1 MKHSFRDRILMHSF
15 PIMSVLSDQVKK
27 NKKVQKKTCKAI
39 CLFLAIFML
48 HSCSKKSAA
57 DFNSDFS
64 LYKDYISSFTSGFVS
79 VNSDFRVQLVSN
91 KSDWKPN
98 QELDEDLFDISPS
111 VSGKVIALS
120 NNTIAFVPKEKL
132 NQNTLYQITLK
143 LSKIYTTVPK
153 ELVDFKFSVK
163 TIKQDF
169 IVTTQDL
176 QSYSKNLYYL
186 NGTLKT
192 ADDLSFEDAQK
203 IIKVTQNDTDLKVK
217 FDKASSTKTEFKFV
231 IDSIQRYNDDSEI
244 DIVYDGDDV
253 DIDTKGETKFVIPG
267 SKEFKVLK
275 IEVGDENNQ
284 SILINFSDPLKK
296 DQDFK
301 GLVAIENT
309 NNLKFTTMGNVLKV
323 FYNNEASV
331 EPEIAQAVVVDSTAT
346 IAQAVDSAA
355 VAVDSV
361 STESIDYEDE
371 IAPQS
376 AATSVIEEAFSGT
389 KLVEVFQG
397 IESSYGD
404 KMQTNYSEKLVFD
417 QINPGVKLVKSGTIL
432 PSSNNLKINFEAANL
447 KAVDVKIYKIYKDNI
462 LQFLQDNQINGTRNL
477 KQVSQAIAKSTI
489 ELKQNNL
496 LNYTKWNTYAL
507 DISKIIEPE
516 PGAIYRVEFS
526 FKKSYSLYKC
536 TSNPTDSEENE
547 EEEVDENDV
556 NYSGNSYDDYYYE
569 EDYDYRESQ
578 DACSDYYYYN
588 TKVGTN
594 ILATDLGII
603 AKRGTDK
610 SVVIAVSDIV
620 STKAISGAT
629 VDLYNFQQQKIAT
642 SSTDSDGMASFQLEK
657 YAYFAIVTQGKNST
671 YIKLDDELSL
681 SVSNFD
687 VSGEMLQKGLKGYL
701 YGERGVWRPGD
712 TLFMSFIL
720 NDNANKLPDAHPVKF
735 KLNDPNGKTVY
746 QNVQKLN
753 ELNHYKFVV
762 PTESSAPTG
771 NWEAVV
777 SIGGARFYKSI
788 KIETIKPNRLKI
800 KNSFNEAVLST
811 SKNNINNIQVLWL
824 HGAVAKD
831 LKIEVQAKFSQ
842 QATAFKGFDKYVFDD
857 PTRTF
862 STEEVNIFSGK
873 LDGNGRVAIP
883 IKPTLQSQAPGM
895 LKAAFITKVYENG
908 GDVSTDVASTS
919 YSAYQTYVGIKSP
932 AENRYGMLQTGKVA
946 RFEIATVAE
955 NGRPKPVND
964 LDVRI
969 YKLESRWWWDA
980 SNDNLSSYNSST
992 STIAYK
998 TFRINTDATGK
1009 GSVSF
1014 SVPDDEWGNYL
1025 VRVSDPTGGHATGTK
1040 VYFDMPY
1047 WSAKSRNTDGTSANM
1062 LRFSTDKTNYVVG
1075 DVAKIFFPSSEGG
1088 RAMIS
1093 IENGTKVIKTIWA
1106 KTKNGETSVELPITS
1121 EMAPNVYINI
1131 TLLQPHATTKNDS
1144 PIRMYGIVPIEVID
1158 KNTVLEPVLS
1168 MPEVLKPEQTVTVKV
1183 SEKQGK
1189 RMTYTIAVV
1198 DEGLLD
1204 LTRFKTPNAWDSF
1217 YTREALGVRTWD
1229 IYDDVIGAYG
1239 GKINQVFSIGG
1250 DADLGGGKAK
1260 KANRFKPV
1268 VLYFGPFVLEKG
1280 ASANHKI
1287 KLPKYIGSVRTM
1299 IVAAD
1304 AKTSAYGMAEKTTQ
1318 VKSPLMVLASLPRKI
1333 SPSEKVTIPVTLFA
1347 TERNIKNVI
1356 LQIKT
1361 NNAVRVIG
1369 SASQIVKFTEPD
1381 EKMAYFNL
1389 EVGSITG
1396 LGKVQ
1401 IIATSGKEKSTY
1413 DVEIDVTNPNPV
1425 TNTFTDVII
1434 EPNSTKTIAWK
1445 TFGVSGSNAA
1455 KLEVSSV
1462 PTVDFSRR
1470 LDYLIQYPHGC
1481 VEQTTSAVFPQLY
1494 LSDVMDLDANYKS
1507 KIQKNVTAGIQKLNN
1522 FQLSN
1527 GGFSYWQG
1535 NADADDWGSSYAG
1548 HFLIEAEKKGY
1559 VLPINF
1565 KSKWISYQ
1573 QKQAKQWR
1581 FEKKYG
1587 NDLAQSYRLYTLAIA
1602 GSADLASMNRL
1613 RETVGISNESKLRLA
1628 ATYAIIK
1635 QNAAGLALLSKS
1647 KIDEEPENDYY
1658 YYYGSSDRNRA
1669 MALETLVLLG
1679 QKQKAFAMAT
1689 VLAKNLSSTE
1699 WMSTQTTAYGLYA
1712 MSKFA
1717 KSNGS
1722 KGVNIQFTNGGK
1734 AIVINTNKTIS
1745 QRNLAIKTGANSV
1758 TIKNNKNNTIF
1769 VRVSNSGILPVGQEQ
1784 VVQNNLS
1791 ASVVFKDRKGGKIA
1805 VTKIAQGTE
1814 FYAEVT
1820 LTNRKN
1826 ERVENI
1832 ALSQILPSGFEIV
1845 NTRYTDFGD
1854 ATNNVADYID
1864 IRDDRANYYFS
1875 LSANETRKF
1884 KILLNA
1890 SYLGN
1895 YYLPG
1900 LQCEAMYDH
1909 EFLARTKGQWVEV
1922 VK

>member
-1 MKHSFRDRILMHSF
+1 MKTSKLIG
-15 PIMSVLSDQVKK
+15 
-27 NKKVQKKTCKAI
+27 
-39 CLFLAIFML
+39 LFLALFVL
-48 HSCSKKSAA
+48 HSCSKKSAS

-64 LYKDYISSFTSGFVS
+64 LYKEYISSFTSGFVS
-79 VNSDFRVQLVSN
+79 VTSDFRVQLVSN

-98 QELDEDLFDISPS
+98 QELDDHLFDISPS
-111 VSGKVIALS
+111 VSGKVVALS
-120 NNTIAFVPKEKL
+120 NNTIAFIPKDKL
-132 NQNTLYQITLK
+132 DQNTLYQITLK

-153 ELVDFKFSVK
+153 DLADFKFSVK

-169 IVTTQDL
+169 LVNTLDL
-176 QSYSKNLYYL
+176 QSYSKEYYYL

-203 IIKVTQNDTDLKVK
+203 IIQVAQKSEKLKVK
-217 FDKASSTKTEFKFV
+217 FDKSASTKTEFKFI
-231 IDSIQRYNDDSEI
+231 IDSIQRFDMDSEI
-244 DIVYDGDDV
+244 EIAYDGDDV
-253 DIDTKGETKFVIPG
+253 DIDTEGTIKFPIPG
-267 SKEFKVLK
+267 KNQFKVLK
-275 IEVGDENNQ
+275 IEVGDVNNQ
-284 SILINFSDPLKK
+284 SVLINFSDPLKK

-309 NNLKFTTMGNVLKV
+309 NNLKFATMGNVLKV
-323 FYNNEASV
+323 FYSNEHPTDNTVAATSVSSEKSASETASAAV
-331 EPEIAQAVVVDSTAT
+331 EQA
-346 IAQAVDSAA
+346 IDSAA
-355 VAVDSV
+355 VDTVAVTDV
-361 STESIDYEDE
+361 TTYEAEAVES
-371 IAPQS
+371 APIS
-376 AATSVIEEAFSGT
+376 ALEEAFSGT

-397 IESSYGD
+397 IENIYGD
-404 KMQTNYSEKLVFD
+404 KMKQNYSEKVVFD
-417 QINPGVKLVKSGTIL
+417 QINPGVKFLKSGTIL
-432 PSSNNLKINFEAANL
+432 PSSSNLKINFEAANL
-447 KAVDVKIYKIYKDNI
+447 KSVDVKIYKIYKNNI
-462 LQFLQDNQINGTRNL
+462 MQFLQDNELNGTRNL

-496 LNYTKWNTYAL
+496 LNYGKWNTYAL
-507 DISKIIEPE
+507 DLSKIIKPE

-526 FKKSYSLYKC
+526 YKKNYSLYKC
-536 TSNPTDSEENE
+536 AGSSSDDQGNNE
-547 EEEVDENDV
+547 EDEVDENDV
-556 NYSGNSYDDYYYE
+556 NYSDNNYDDYYYE
-569 EDYDYRESQ
+569 DDYDYRSSQ
-578 DACSDYYYYN
+578 DACTDYYYYN
-588 TKVGTN
+588 TKIGTN
-594 ILATDLGII
+594 ILATDLGVI

-620 STKAISGAT
+620 STDPISGAT
-629 VDLYNFQQQKIAT
+629 VDLYNYQQQKIAT
-642 SSTDSDGMASFQLEK
+642 SSTDGDGMVSFQMEK
-657 YAYFAIVTQGKNST
+657 IAYFAIVTQGKNST
-671 YIKLDDELSL
+671 YVKLDDELSL

-687 VSGEMLQKGLKGYL
+687 VSGETLQKGLKGYL

-712 TLFMSFIL
+712 TLFVSFIL
-720 NDNANKLPDAHPVKF
+720 NDNANKLPGSHPVKF
-735 KLNDPNGKTVY
+735 KLNDPNGKTRF

-753 ELNHYKFVV
+753 DLNHYKFVV
-762 PTESSAPTG
+762 PTEAADPTG

-800 KNSFNEAVLST
+800 KNSFNDAVLST
-811 SKNNINNIQVLWL
+811 SKNNVNNIQVLWL

-831 LKIEVQAKFSQ
+831 LKTEVQAKFSQ
-842 QATAFKGFDKYVFDD
+842 QVTTFKGFDSYVFDD
-857 PTRTF
+857 LSRSF
-862 STEEVNIFSGK
+862 STEEINIFSGK
-873 LDGNGRVAIP
+873 VDGNGRASIP
-883 IKPTLQSQAPGM
+883 IKPNLQGQAPGM

-919 YSAYQTYVGIKSP
+919 YSPYRTYVGIKTP
-932 AENRYGMLQTGKVA
+932 EPNRYGMLETGKNN
-946 RFEIATVAE
+946 RFEIVTVSE
-955 NGRPKPVND
+955 KGRPRSVKN
-964 LDVRI
+964 LDVRV

-980 SNDNLSSYNSST
+980 SNDNLSNYNSST

-998 TFRINTDATGK
+998 NFTINTDASGK
-1009 GSVSF
+1009 GNVTF
-1014 SVPDDEWGNYL
+1014 AVAKNDWGNYL
-1025 VRVSDPTGGHATGTK
+1025 IRVSDPTDGHSTGTR
-1040 VYFDMPY
+1040 VYLDSPY
-1047 WSAKSRNTDGTSANM
+1047 WSAKSKNEDGKSANM
-1062 LRFSTDKTNYVVG
+1062 LRFSTDKTKYEVG
-1075 DVAKIFFPSSEGG
+1075 DKAKIFFPSSEGG
-1088 RAMIS
+1088 RALIS
-1093 IENGTKVIKTIWA
+1093 IENGTKVVKTIWV
-1106 KTKNGETSVELPITS
+1106 KTKKGETTIELPITS
-1121 EMAPNVYINI
+1121 EMAPNAYINI

-1158 KNTVLEPVLS
+1158 KNTVLEPQIS
-1168 MPEVLKPEQTVTVKV
+1168 MPNVLRPEQTVNVKV

-1189 RMTYTIAVV
+1189 KMTYTIAVV
-1198 DEGLLD
+1198 DDGLLD

-1239 GKINQVFSIGG
+1239 GKVNQVFSIGG

-1268 VLYFGPFVLEKG
+1268 VMYFGPFVLEKG
-1280 ASANHKI
+1280 AAANHKI

-1299 IVAAD
+1299 VVAAD
-1304 AKTSAYGMAEKTTQ
+1304 AKTNAYGMAEKTTQ

-1347 TERNIKNVI
+1347 TEKNIKNVT

-1369 SASQIVKFTEPD
+1369 GSSQIVKFTEPD

-1389 EVGSITG
+1389 EVGSVTG
-1396 LGKVQ
+1396 LGKIQ
-1401 IIATSGKEKSTY
+1401 IIATSGKEKSVY

-1425 TNTFTDVII
+1425 TNSYTDII
-1434 EPNSTKTIAWK
+1434 VEANSTKTIAWN
-1445 TFGVSGSNAA
+1445 TFGVTGSNKA
-1455 KLEVSSV
+1455 KMEVSSV
-1462 PTVDFSRR
+1462 PTIDFSRR

-1494 LSDVMDLDANYKS
+1494 LTEVMDLEGIRKQN
-1507 KIQKNVTAGIQKLNN
+1507 IQKNVTAGIQKLSN

-1581 FEKKYG
+1581 YEKKYG
-1587 NDLAQSYRLYTLAIA
+1587 NDLAQAYRLYTLTIA

-1628 ATYAIIK
+1628 ASYAIIK
-1635 QNAAGLALLSKS
+1635 QNSAGLSLLSKS
-1647 KIDEEPENDYY
+1647 KIDEESDNGYY

-1679 QKQKAFAMAT
+1679 QKARAFAVAT
-1689 VLAKNLSSTE
+1689 KLAKNLSSSE
-1699 WMSTQTTAYGLYA
+1699 WMSTQTTAYSLYA
-1712 MSKFA
+1712 MSKFI

-1722 KGVNIQFTNGGK
+1722 KGVNIQYTNSGK
-1734 AIVINTNKTIS
+1734 SQVINSTKSVT
-1745 QRNLAIKTGANSV
+1745 QRNLIVKTGANSV

-1769 VRVSNSGILPVGQEQ
+1769 IRVLNSGILPVGKENLI
-1784 VVQNNLS
+1784 QNNLS
-1791 ASVVFKDRKGGKIA
+1791 ANVVFKDRKGA
-1805 VTKIAQGTE
+1805 LLSVTKIAQGTE

-1826 ERVENI
+1826 ERAENV

-1854 ATNNVADYID
+1854 STNNVADYID

-1875 LSANETRKF
+1875 LRANETRKF

-1909 EFLARTKGQWVEV
+1909 DFLARTKGQWIEV

>member
-1 MKHSFRDRILMHSF
+1 MKTSKLIG
-15 PIMSVLSDQVKK
+15 
-27 NKKVQKKTCKAI
+27 
-39 CLFLAIFML
+39 LFLAIFML

-64 LYKDYISSFTSGFVS
+64 LYKDYISSFTSGYVS
-79 VNSDFRVQLVSN
+79 VKSDFRVQLVSN
-91 KSDWKPN
+91 KTDWKPN
-98 QELDEDLFDISPS
+98 QELDDDLFDISPS
-111 VSGKVIALS
+111 VSGKVVALS
-120 NNTIAFVPKEKL
+120 NNTIAFVPKDKL
-132 NQNTLYQITLK
+132 DQNTLYLITLK
-143 LSKIYTTVPK
+143 LSKIYSNVPK
-153 ELVDFKFSVK
+153 DLEDFKFSVK

-169 IVTTQDL
+169 IVNTLDL
-176 QSYSKNLYYL
+176 QSYSKDYYYL

-203 IIKVTQNDTDLKVK
+203 IIQVEQHDNKLKVK
-217 FDKASSTKTEFKFV
+217 FDKSASTKTEFKFM
-231 IDSIQRYNDDSEI
+231 IDSIQRFDVDSKIEI
-244 DIVYDGDDV
+244 AWDGDDV
-253 DIDTKGETKFVIPG
+253 DIDTEGKWEVIIPA
-267 SKEFKVLK
+267 KNQFKVLK
-275 IEVGDENNQ
+275 IEVGDSNNQ
-284 SILINFSDPLKK
+284 SVLINFSDPLKK

-309 NNLKFTTMGNVLKV
+309 NNLKFATMGNVLKV
-323 FYNNEASV
+323 FYNNETATPEPVVETSV
-331 EPEIAQAVVVDSTAT
+331 DNAVAYDSTNVS
-346 IAQAVDSAA
+346 IVQAVDSTMIATDTAVAA
-355 VAVDSV
+355 VATNYEAETVDN
-361 STESIDYEDE
+361 D
-371 IAPQS
+371 AS
-376 AATSVIEEAFSGT
+376 AKIEEAFSGS

-397 IESSYGD
+397 IENIYNE
-404 KMQTNYSEKLVFD
+404 KMKTNYSSKLVFD
-417 QINPGVKLVKSGTIL
+417 QINPAVKLIKSGTIL

-447 KAVDVKIYKIYKDNI
+447 KSVDVKIFKIYKNNI
-462 LQFLQDNQINGTRNL
+462 MQFLQDNELNGTRNL
-477 KQVSQAIAKSTI
+477 KQVSQSIAKTTI
-489 ELKQNNL
+489 ELKQNDL
-496 LNYTKWNTYAL
+496 LNYAKWNTYAL
-507 DISKIIEPE
+507 DISKIITPE

-536 TSNPTDSEENE
+536 TTSSNSEASENE
-547 EEEVDENDV
+547 DDQEETDENDV
-556 NYSGNSYDDYYYE
+556 NYSENNYDDYYYYE
-569 EDYDYRESQ
+569 DDYDYRSTQ
-578 DACSDYYYYN
+578 DPCTDYYFYN

-594 ILATDLGII
+594 ILATDLGVIV
-603 AKRGTDK
+603 KRGTDK

-620 STKAISGAT
+620 STDAVSGAT
-629 VDLYNFQQQKIAT
+629 VDLYNYQQQKIAS
-642 SSTDSDGMASFQLEK
+642 SSTDSDGMVSFQLEK
-657 YAYFAIVTQGKNST
+657 FAYFAIVTQGKNST
-671 YIKLDDELSL
+671 YVKLDDELSL

-687 VSGEMLQKGLKGYL
+687 VSGEALQKGLKGYL

-712 TLFMSFIL
+712 TLFVAFIL
-720 NDNANKLPDAHPVKF
+720 NDNANKLPGSHPIKF
-735 KLNDPNGKTVY
+735 RLNDPNGKTRF

-762 PTESSAPTG
+762 PTDADAPTG

-800 KNSFNEAVLST
+800 KNSFNDAILST
-811 SKNNINNIQVLWL
+811 SKTNINNIQVLWL
-824 HGAVAKD
+824 HGAIAKD
-831 LKIEVQAKFSQ
+831 LKTEVQAKFSQ
-842 QATAFKGFDKYVFDD
+842 QVTTFKGFDNYVFDD

-862 STEEVNIFSGK
+862 STEEINIFSGK
-873 LDGNGRVAIP
+873 VDGNGRASIP
-883 IKPTLQSQAPGM
+883 IKPNLQGQAPGM
-895 LKAAFITKVYENG
+895 LKAAFITKVYETG

-919 YSAYQTYVGIKSP
+919 YSPYLTYVGIKSP
-932 AENRYGMLQTGKVA
+932 EPNRYGMLETGTNN
-946 RFEIATVAE
+946 RFEIATVTE
-955 NGRPKPVND
+955 NGRPKSVKN
-964 LDVRI
+964 LDVRV

-980 SNDNLSSYNSST
+980 SNDNLSNYSSST

-998 TFRINTDATGK
+998 NFRISTNASGK
-1009 GSVSF
+1009 GSVNF
-1014 SVPDDEWGNYL
+1014 AVPENDWGNYL
-1025 VRVSDPTGGHATGTK
+1025 VRVSDPTDGHATGTR
-1040 VYFDMPY
+1040 VYIDSPY
-1047 WSAKSRNTDGTSANM
+1047 WSAKSKNEDGKSANM
-1062 LRFSTDKTNYVVG
+1062 LRFSTDKTKYSVG
-1075 DVAKIFFPSSEGG
+1075 DKAKIFFPSSEGG
-1088 RAMIS
+1088 RALIS
-1093 IENGTKVIKTIWA
+1093 IENGTKVVKTLWA
-1106 KTKNGETSVELPITS
+1106 KTKKGETTVELPITG

-1131 TLLQPHATTKNDS
+1131 SLLQPHASTKNDS

-1158 KNTVLEPVLS
+1158 KNTVLEPQIS
-1168 MPEVLKPEQTVTVKV
+1168 MPNILRPEQTVNVKV

-1189 RMTYTIAVV
+1189 KMTYTVAVV
-1198 DEGLLD
+1198 DDGLLD

-1217 YTREALGVRTWD
+1217 YVREALGVRTWD

-1239 GKINQVFSIGG
+1239 GKVNQVFSIGG

-1268 VLYFGPFVLEKG
+1268 VMYFGPFELEKG

-1299 IVAAD
+1299 VVAAD

-1347 TERNIKNVI
+1347 TEKSIKNVT

-1369 SASQIVKFTEPD
+1369 TKSQLVKFTEPD

-1389 EVGSITG
+1389 EVGSTTG

-1401 IIATSGKEKSTY
+1401 IIATSGKEKSVY

-1425 TNTFTDVII
+1425 TNTYTDII
-1434 EPNSTKTIAWK
+1434 VEPNSTKTITWN
-1445 TFGVSGSNAA
+1445 TFGVAGSNKA
-1455 KLEVSSV
+1455 KMEVSSV
-1462 PTVDFSRR
+1462 PTIDFSRR

-1481 VEQTTSAVFPQLY
+1481 VEQTTSSVFPQLY
-1494 LSDVMDLDANYKS
+1494 LTDIMDLDANYKAR
-1507 KIQKNVTAGIQKLNN
+1507 IQKNVTAAIQKLSN

-1527 GGFSYWQG
+1527 GGLSYWQG
-1535 NADADDWGSSYAG
+1535 NSDADDWGTSYAG

-1587 NDLAQSYRLYTLAIA
+1587 NDLAQAYRLYTLAIA

-1628 ATYAIIK
+1628 ASYAIIK
-1635 QNAAGLALLSKS
+1635 QNSAGLSLLSKS
-1647 KIDEEPENDYY
+1647 KIDEESENGYY

-1679 QKQKAFAMAT
+1679 QKTKAFTMAT
-1689 VLAKNLSSTE
+1689 KLAKNLSSNE

-1712 MSKFA
+1712 MSKFV

-1722 KGVNIQFTNGGK
+1722 KGVNVQFTNGGK
-1734 AIVINTNKTIS
+1734 SQLIVTNKSIS
-1745 QRNLAIKTGANSV
+1745 GRNLAVKTGANSV

-1769 VRVSNSGILPVGQEQ
+1769 IRILNSGILPVGKEN
-1784 VVQNNLS
+1784 VIQNNLS
-1791 ASVVFKDRKGGKIA
+1791 ANVVFKDRKGGTIS
-1805 VTKIAQGTE
+1805 VTRIAQGTE

-1854 ATNNVADYID
+1854 STNNVADYID

-1875 LSANETRKF
+1875 LRANETRKF

-1890 SYLGN
+1890 SYLGS

-1900 LQCEAMYDH
+1900 LQCEAMYDND
-1909 EFLARTKGQWVEV
+1909 FLARTKGQWIEV